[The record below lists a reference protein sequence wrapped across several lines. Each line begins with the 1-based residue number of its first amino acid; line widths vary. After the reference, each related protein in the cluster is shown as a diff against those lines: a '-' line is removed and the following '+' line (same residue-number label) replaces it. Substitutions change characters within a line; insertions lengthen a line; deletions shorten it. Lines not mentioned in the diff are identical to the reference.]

1 MGIPSGGAG
10 SGSLGGMQLR
20 EWPHAPAHSTHR
32 AGAYMV
38 TSGTY
43 LKARVFDSPERLTF
57 LSTSLFALAETYEW
71 RLQAWA
77 IFSNHYHFIAESDKP
92 ENLKKFVGHLHTRT
106 ASAVNQQDNATGRK
120 IWFQYWES
128 HLTFQRSYFARLS
141 YVHQNAV
148 RHGLVRVASLYPWCS
163 AGWFERKARRA
174 FFKTI
179 MSFPNDRL
187 GIPDEF

>member
-57 LSTSLFALAETYEW
+57 LSTSLLRWRKRTSGGCKLGRFFQITITLSRSRINQKILRSSWDICIRAQPAL
-71 RLQAWA
+71 
-77 IFSNHYHFIAESDKP
+77 
-92 ENLKKFVGHLHTRT
+92 
-106 ASAVNQQDNATGRK
+106 
-120 IWFQYWES
+120 
-128 HLTFQRSYFARLS
+128 
-141 YVHQNAV
+141 
-148 RHGLVRVASLYPWCS
+148 
-163 AGWFERKARRA
+163 
-174 FFKTI
+174 
-179 MSFPNDRL
+179 
-187 GIPDEF
+187 